1 MYESNSSFVKSEGLS
16 ANQEIPR
23 IVWNPKIHCRINN
36 SPPPVP
42 LPSQINPVHVP
53 HPTYWQFCNIL
64 PATPRISKWFFLSG
78 LPTLNIVSTSH
89 VPHTCHI
96 PELSHS
102 SWFDHSNNIWWAV
115 YIIKLRV
122 MQSSP
127 LSSYLVLCRPK
138 YLFSNT
144 FSICFSVSA
153 IDQVSHSCKT
163 KRQHYSFV
171 YVNL

>member
-1 MYESNSSFVKSEGLS
+1 MEQIPSWEGNRSS

-23 IVWNPKIHCRINN
+23 IVWNPKIHCRIDK

-42 LPSQINPVHVP
+42 LPSQINPVHAP
-53 HPTYWQFCNIL
+53 
-64 PATPRISKWFFLSG
+64 TPRIEDVLILSSDLHLG
-78 LPTLNIVSTSH
+78 FSSGSFSACTSH
-89 VPHTCHI
+89 IPHTCHI

-102 SWFDHSNNIWWAV
+102 SWFDHSYNIWWSV
-115 YIIKLRV
+115 HIIKLRV

-127 LSSYLVLCRPK
+127 LSCYLVLCKPK

-144 FSICFSVSA
+144 FSVCFSVNA
-153 IDQVSHSCKT
+153 IGQVSHSYKT
-163 KRQHYSFV
+163 KRQNCSFV